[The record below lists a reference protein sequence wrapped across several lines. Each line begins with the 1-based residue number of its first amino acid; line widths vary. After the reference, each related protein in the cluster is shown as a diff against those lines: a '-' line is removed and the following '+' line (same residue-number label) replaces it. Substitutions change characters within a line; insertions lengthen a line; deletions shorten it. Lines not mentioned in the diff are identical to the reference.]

1 MPWDDLHIERLQR
14 GERTVCRPH
23 GNSMRPRILSGQRVT
38 LDPHIEPEVGH
49 AVLCKVGRA
58 QCVHLVKAVRGHGD
72 KRRYL
77 IGNNHGGTNGWIR
90 RAAIFGVAVKVE
102 S

>member
-1 MPWDDLHIERLQR
+1 MPWADIHIERLSR
-14 GERTVCRPH
+14 GERTVCTPH
-23 GNSMRPRILSGQRVT
+23 GNSMRPRILSGQKVT
-38 LDPHIEPEVGH
+38 LDPPSALESGQ

-58 QCVHLVKAVRGHGD
+58 QYVHLIKAVKGHGD

-90 RAAIFGVAVKVE
+90 RGAIYGVVVSVE
-102 S
+102 